1 MEDVLQVYQRAY
13 DADFPVVCLDE
24 ASKQLIGEVAPADPP
39 APSAMRML
47 MEELDCSV
55 ETTDLFAINEAFS
68 VVTMA
73 AQRDLNI
80 LAVRRR
86 LPFPF
91 RSHRP
96 RPQPIPSPPRE
107 EHLSS
112 GGKMVVAIQ
121 SGT

>member
-1 MEDVLQVYQRAY
+1 MEDVLQVYQRPY
-13 DADFPVVCLDE
+13 DPNFPVVCLDE

-39 APSAMRML
+39 APSARRML